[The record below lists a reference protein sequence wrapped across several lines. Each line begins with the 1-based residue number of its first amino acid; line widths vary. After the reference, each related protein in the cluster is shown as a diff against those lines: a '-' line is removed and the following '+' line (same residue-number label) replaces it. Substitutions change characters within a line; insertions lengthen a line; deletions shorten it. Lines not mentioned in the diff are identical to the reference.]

1 MSSDSRHAS
10 SSISYTLDDR
20 EVQPNPQ
27 HHHLR
32 SHVHLTNNIHLRNLL
47 HMQRHGVL
55 MEARNSA
62 ELPLMKELTMLRR
75 ARSLRDPST
84 SPAWSSASHGSR
96 KVRDV
101 GDVRDIKLAGNDISK
116 RETSRRHRLRDG
128 THSTPKS
135 SKREK
140 VDLRGGSHHW
150 VADCFVEEVS
160 EGGFDQKENQVLK
173 NEIRDSYLNNPSS
186 GEPRGETKSSKGTKG
201 RRLNKSRSYPRF
213 ATDGVESEE
222 EEPPNPP
229 NPQSARRSRASSE
242 LQSEKEETAAL
253 PQFDVAALETRVSNG
268 HVRPLE
274 REVQEDE
281 RLHRGSMRRTDRGWD
296 ETERRAEIARRVIS
310 ESPTNQVRPQG
321 SELSSP
327 NFSSKKAHLP
337 NEPAQAL
344 LSGQEMGGPEPD
356 SERDEY
362 GDSED
367 EISLRH
373 GLKQLSSSH
382 MSSHAQ
388 SPLLYR
394 DSMTGKDSSSS
405 RGGRRKSKTSG
416 GGSKDGPRH
425 REGLNLRVTGSA
437 QGRARGRRSTLRPN
451 MNPDIVSPSCGME
464 GELEVSELPRNG
476 CGMPWYWTRM
486 HKYKGKR
493 FLDIAGRSLA
503 CGLPESS
510 RRKTAAVKTDAK
522 VVVPSINRRPFI
534 IADSPLHERT
544 GFTENSD
551 SQSNFDGDG
560 NDNDSTC
567 SRADAK
573 LLTADRSGELVY
585 GSTREDL
592 SDLLGASSP
601 AYEEAL
607 PPMKQIITAP
617 EEPRS
622 LNQKYRPRSFSELV
636 GQNMLVKSLTTAV
649 QKGKI
654 APVYLFQG
662 PRGTGKTSAARI
674 FAQALNCV
682 STGSDVNRPCG
693 FCKECTHPSPDIR
706 EIDAGSNSGVESV
719 KALMGSM
726 LATPSTSRCKV
737 FIIDGCHLLTTDAW
751 NAFLKA
757 LEEPP
762 WHVVFILITTDPE
775 KIPRNATSRCQKFL
789 FSKIREVD
797 IVNRLQILV
806 RMEGLEVDEAALSLV
821 AAQAH
826 GSLRDAEMTLDQL
839 SLLGKHV
846 TPAMV
851 QELVGL
857 VSDDRLIDLLDLALS
872 ADAVNTVR
880 CMREL
885 LDGGIEP
892 LALVSQLATLITDI
906 LAGSV
911 VIPRDKQ
918 MRGFFFRRCGKKEE
932 AVRLRQALKI
942 LSEAEKQLR
951 TSSDQA
957 TWLTAAI
964 LQFAPDRSYQ
974 PSSVETSVL
983 ASPVAQLNDTSEKET
998 VGESVHPWTSEEQ
1011 YPYNGDDNRDIRDGG
1026 DGPKRSDGMSSYVEA
1041 KVYPAESPLVTGVS
1055 TSPGDRRSGRPS
1067 NARSDEPLLPG
1078 SIDDLAQKDYTVMSQ
1093 RKLEEVW
1100 QRVIQGSRS
1109 NVSKQLLQG
1118 RGKLLSLLLAESFAV
1133 AHVEFR
1139 HPEHKARAE
1148 RSRSRICNAFQMA
1161 LGCPVEL
1168 QITLACMQGDQDGGR
1183 PVMNFT
1189 SYEEQFENWQ
1199 REKYKN
1205 KPTST
1210 LEGRAQRR
1218 RHRSLRNQRSAE
1230 SVEIPHSLYNAVMGD
1245 NKSFKPE
1252 ILPAVGSSG
1261 WTRQG
1266 IRHEE
1271 DGAWYRDGKR
1281 IVGPS
1286 LDFQQHHDPQRA
1298 RYGPGSAKRAVPGKV
1313 LLKTAIHQ
1321 VDEGSDMTP
1330 DHDLQADVICGSN
1343 RKKSVK
1349 FRDVNGV
1356 SPASCEQQESQKGRR
1371 RPEFRRFVLCSAIYS
1386 CFPSSSSKRV
1396 EPRLKTSSKGSR
1408 LSCWRGPKLDE
1419 EKVKV
1424 TQRRRQRRVRFLL
1437 RLVPCARSQPSK
1449 QNHN

>member
-1 MSSDSRHAS
+1 MSSDSRPAS
-10 SSISYTLDDR
+10 NSIAHTLQDR
-20 EVQPNPQ
+20 EVRPDTN
-27 HHHLR
+27 HHLR

-47 HMQRHGVL
+47 HMQRQGIL

-62 ELPLMKELTMLRR
+62 ELPLMKELTILRR

-96 KVRDV
+96 KVRDLGPV
-101 GDVRDIKLAGNDISK
+101 MRDEVREMKLAGS
-116 RETSRRHRLRDG
+116 EFSRREARRLHLRDSAHF
-128 THSTPKS
+128 TSKST
-135 SKREK
+135 KREK

-150 VADCFVEEVS
+150 VADCFGEEAS
-160 EGGFDQKENQVLK
+160 EGGCDQKENHVLK
-173 NEIRDSYLNNPSS
+173 NEARDSYLNNNTSS
-186 GEPRGETKSSKGTKG
+186 GEQRVETKSNKGTKG
-201 RRLNKSRSYPRF
+201 GRLNKSRSYPRF
-213 ATDGVESEE
+213 GNGGVDSEE
-222 EEPPNPP
+222 EEPPNS
-229 NPQSARRSRASSE
+229 QSARRSRGSSD
-242 LQSEKEETAAL
+242 LQSEKEELATT
-253 PQFDVAALETRVSNG
+253 QFDAAPGERVSDG
-268 HVRPLE
+268 HVRSLE
-274 REVQEDE
+274 RDVLEDE
-281 RLHRGSMRRTDRGWD
+281 RLQRGSMRRTDCGWD
-296 ETERRAEIARRVIS
+296 ETDRRAEIARRVIS
-310 ESPTNQVRPQG
+310 ETVVNQVRPQG

-327 NFSSKKAHLP
+327 NFSSEKGHTP
-337 NEPAQAL
+337 HEQA
-344 LSGQEMGGPEPD
+344 LSGQELGGPD
-356 SERDEY
+356 SERDQY
-362 GDSED
+362 GDSDED

-394 DSMTGKDSSSS
+394 DSMTGNDRSS
-405 RGGRRKSKTSG
+405 RGGRKKSKAG
-416 GGSKDGPRH
+416 GANSRDGPRH
-425 REGLNLRVTGSA
+425 REGLNLRVTGNT
-437 QGRARGRRSTLRPN
+437 QGRVRGRRSSLRPN
-451 MNPDIVSPSCGME
+451 MTPDIISPYGME

-503 CGLPESS
+503 CGFPESS
-510 RRKTAAVKTDAK
+510 KRKSVKTDSK
-522 VVVPSINRRPFI
+522 VFVPTSINRRPFI
-534 IADSPLHERT
+534 IADSPLNERT
-544 GFTENSD
+544 GFTENSEEVD
-551 SQSNFDGDG
+551 SQSNFDVDG

-573 LLTADRSGELVY
+573 LLTADRSGELIY

-592 SDLLGASSP
+592 SGLLLPSSP
-601 AYEEAL
+601 AYEEVL
-607 PPMKQIITAP
+607 PMKQIITAP

-636 GQNMLVKSLTTAV
+636 GQSMVVKSLSTAI

-674 FAQALNCV
+674 FAHALNCV
-682 STGSDVNRPCG
+682 STSSDVNRPCG
-693 FCKECTHPSPDIR
+693 FCKECTHLSPDIR
-706 EIDAGSNSGVESV
+706 EIDAASNNGVESV

-751 NAFLKA
+751 NAFLKS

-775 KIPRNATSRCQKFL
+775 KIPRNAISRCQKFL
-789 FSKIREVD
+789 FSKIREAD
-797 IVNRLQILV
+797 IVNRLQILI
-806 RMEGLEVDEAALSLV
+806 RMEGLEVDEAALALV

-839 SLLGKHV
+839 SLLGKPV

-857 VSDDRLIDLLDLALS
+857 VSDDKLIDLLDLALS
-872 ADAVNTVR
+872 PDAVSTVR

-911 VIPRDKQ
+911 MIPLDKQ

-932 AVRLRQALKI
+932 AVRLRQALRI

-951 TSSDQA
+951 TSSDQP
-957 TWLTAAI
+957 TWLTAAL

-998 VGESVHPWTSEEQ
+998 VGESVQPWTSEEQ
-1011 YPYNGDDNRDIRDGG
+1011 IHYNPDTNRDGG
-1026 DGPKRSDGMSSYVEA
+1026 DGRRRSSAISNYIEA
-1041 KVYPAESPLVTGVS
+1041 KVHPADSPLVTGVS

-1093 RKLEEVW
+1093 RKLEDVW

-1109 NVSKQLLQG
+1109 NVLKQLLQG
-1118 RGKLLSLLLAESFAV
+1118 HGKLLSLLLAETFAV
-1133 AHVEFR
+1133 AHLEFR
-1139 HPEHKARAE
+1139 HPEYKARAE

-1168 QITLACMQGDQDGGR
+1168 QITLACMQGDQDEGR

-1199 REKYKN
+1199 REKSSN
-1205 KPTST
+1205 KAST
-1210 LEGRAQRR
+1210 LEGRAYRR
-1218 RHRSLRNQRSAE
+1218 RHRGSRNQRSAE
-1230 SVEIPHSLYNAVMGD
+1230 SVEISHSLYNAVMGD
-1245 NKSFKPE
+1245 SKGFKPE
-1252 ILPAVGSSG
+1252 ILPVVGSSK
-1261 WTRQG
+1261 WARQG
-1266 IRHEE
+1266 IRHEQ

-1281 IVGPS
+1281 ITGPPQ
-1286 LDFQQHHDPQRA
+1286 DFQQQHDQQRA
-1298 RYGPGSAKRAVPGKV
+1298 RYGPGSSNRGTTGKV

-1321 VDEGSDMTP
+1321 LDESGETP
-1330 DHDLQADVICGSN
+1330 DHDIPTDVICGSN

-1349 FRDVNGV
+1349 FRDVSGV
-1356 SPASCEQQESQKGRR
+1356 NSVSFEQQESQNRL
-1371 RPEFRRFVLCSAIYS
+1371 RPKVKRFVLCSALYS
-1386 CFPSSSSKRV
+1386 CFPSSISKRV
-1396 EPRLKTSSKGSR
+1396 EPRLKPSSKESR
-1408 LSCWRGPKLDE
+1408 LLCWRVPKLDE
-1419 EKVKV
+1419 DKGKKAK
-1424 TQRRRQRRVRFLL
+1424 RRRRPRRVRFLL
-1437 RLVPCARSQPSK
+1437 RLVPCARSHSSK
-1449 QNHN
+1449 QNHS